1 MTTPNSFYD
10 YDGLSTIVVSH
21 VVTDNNIELYVGH
34 RDFCE
39 LCAADIMSD
48 SSRITIEPVTRYAIR
63 KYDGISS
70 KATTLGY
77 GTKSA
82 CVAWIKRN
90 CDNAGDDIAVNCNYH
105 IDGYVNGN
113 GGFYKFRIEHVEEE
127 DY

>member
-1 MTTPNSFYD
+1 MKTTNNLYD
-10 YDGLSTIVVSH
+10 YDGLSPIVVSH
-21 VVTDNNIELYVGH
+21 VVADNNIELYVGH

-39 LCAADIMSD
+39 LYVAENVSD
-48 SSRITIEPVTRYAIR
+48 SSRITIKLVTAYAIR

-70 KATTLGY
+70 KAATLGY

-90 CDNAGDDIAVNCNYH
+90 CDNAGDVAVNRNYH
-105 IDGYVNGN
+105 IDDYVNGN

>member
-1 MTTPNSFYD
+1 MKVTNNFYD
-10 YDGLSTIVVSH
+10 YDGLSSIVVSH
-21 VVTDNNIELYVGH
+21 VVTDNIELYVGH
-34 RDFCE
+34 KDFCE
-39 LCAADIMSD
+39 LYVAENVSD
-48 SSRITIEPVTRYAIR
+48 SSRITIEPVTAYAIR

-70 KATTLGY
+70 KATTIGY

-90 CDNAGDDIAVNCNYH
+90 CDNAGDNVAVNRNYR
-105 IDGYVNGN
+105 INGYVNGN